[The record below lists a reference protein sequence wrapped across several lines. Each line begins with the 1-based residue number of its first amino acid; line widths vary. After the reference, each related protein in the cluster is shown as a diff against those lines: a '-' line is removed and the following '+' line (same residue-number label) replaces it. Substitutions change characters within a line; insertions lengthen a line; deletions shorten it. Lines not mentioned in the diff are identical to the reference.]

1 MLYAAAVL
9 FVLAVSVMGLDVAG
23 VRAAHGAGVIAN
35 VLLLVMLALV
45 VTKTIRV
52 LRHHE

>member
-9 FVLAVSVMGLDVAG
+9 FVFAVSVMGLDLAG
-23 VRAAHGAGVIAN
+23 VRVAHGAGVIAN
-35 VLLLVMLALV
+35 VLLLFTLALL

-52 LRHHE
+52 VRHHE